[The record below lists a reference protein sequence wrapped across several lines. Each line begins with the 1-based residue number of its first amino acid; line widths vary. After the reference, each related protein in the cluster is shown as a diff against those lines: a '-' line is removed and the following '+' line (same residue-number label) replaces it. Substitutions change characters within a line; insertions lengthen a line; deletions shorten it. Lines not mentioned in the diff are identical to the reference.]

1 MKNRECLQILGIFF
15 FSNCLPFKSAPSL
28 FTPQL
33 IEQLKLNV
41 YYYAE
46 LLFRWQMYHKRLE
59 LLKAVNRRDGMLVPI
74 KTEINRIGTS
84 TQFSHKLHVMD

>member
-1 MKNRECLQILGIFF
+1 LFAHFIYKSTPPIF
-15 FSNCLPFKSAPSL
+15 S
-28 FTPQL
+28 PQL

-74 KTEINRIGTS
+74 KTEMNQIGVS
-84 TQFSHKLHVMD
+84 AQFSRSGVMD